1 MRGRR
6 RWSATFTNHFRR
18 FSHSVRHYP
27 KETISLRGGEET
39 VLRADLLHVQDLPAA
54 VEVEQHPLQEAFI
67 KPVKEPTKV
76 IISDVR
82 PVRIHGHG
90 DGNASA
96 EPSPPPQTEL
106 VDPRTDPS
114 YAKQKKRSKRAATVA
129 APERPEVDPEQ
140 VIQKVERFR
149 EERIAGNADAS
160 TSISV
165 ISPFRPR

>member
-1 MRGRR
+1 MG
-6 RWSATFTNHFRR
+6 
-18 FSHSVRHYP
+18 
-27 KETISLRGGEET
+27 
-39 VLRADLLHVQDLPAA
+39 
-54 VEVEQHPLQEAFI
+54 
-67 KPVKEPTKV
+67 PTKV

-165 ISPFRPR
+165 ISPTPQMDGASDSPPPNPELAAEEASVSPPRP